1 MFAGD
6 SIDLRR
12 FVRIKKLPGGSRA
25 DCKYVEGVVITKNVQ
40 HKDMRMQITHPK
52 ILLLGFPVE
61 FQQPQQNSLSIDA
74 VCGRQHRCRGICHNA
89 QTTTND
95 GQLARHRSAAQV
107 LANEA
112 EQMAGLVHRVASL
125 EPDLVLAAKSVSR
138 TAQNA
143 LRKAGLALALNFKP
157 AVLHD
162 IARATEG
169 QIVANVGTAVLCWP
183 SAAPWNV
190 AGSSHRPPCH
200 SDVHTF
206 RQVAPASATGQ
217 LHAVSCHLL

>member
-1 MFAGD
+1 LCAGD

-25 DCKYVEGVVITKNVQ
+25 DCKYVEGVVITKNLQ
-40 HKDMRMQITHPK
+40 HKDMRMQIAHPK

-61 FQQPQQNSLSIDA
+61 FQQPQQSSLSIDA
-74 VCGRQHRCRGICHNA
+74 VRGHQRRCRGGSA
-89 QTTTND
+89 TMPRPRLS
-95 GQLARHRSAAQV
+95 GGSLARHRSAPQV

-112 EQMAGLVHRVASL
+112 EQMAGLVRRVASL

-138 TAQNA
+138 TAQDA

-169 QIVANVGTAVLCWP
+169 QIVANVGTAGSRGRTV
-183 SAAPWNV
+183 AA
-190 AGSSHRPPCH
+190 
-200 SDVHTF
+200 
-206 RQVAPASATGQ
+206 
-217 LHAVSCHLL
+217 L